1 MISRDGG
8 IPYYQQ
14 LSEILIKQIDKGV
27 FKPSEQIPTEM
38 ELSKRY
44 KLNRHTVR
52 HAIEKLKKDG
62 FLYTIKG
69 KGTFVA
75 NTKITYNV
83 SEKTR
88 FSTSILEAGLSPDAR
103 LVDSYKISAGRE
115 LSRKLNI
122 KSSDKVVVLEIVRF
136 ANKIPFCYTTS
147 FLSSNRFSNIQ
158 NHIEGNFSLYDLLK
172 KHYDVEVTRISS
184 VFEVTM
190 PESPDMETLQISPQ
204 IPLLIVKSIA
214 KDQNGEIVEY
224 CITKFRGDICSLAV
238 DFNEKGGERHTVKSY
253 SNGKSCQPIKE

>member
-1 MISRDGG
+1 MINRDLS
-8 IPYYQQ
+8 IPYYEQ
-14 LSEILIKQIDKGV
+14 LAEIIIKQIEEGILKTN
-27 FKPSEQIPTEM
+27 EQIPTEM

-44 KLNRHTVR
+44 KINRHTVR

-83 SEKTR
+83 SRKTR
-88 FSTSILEAGLSPDAR
+88 FTTSILEVGLNPDAR
-103 LVDSYKISAGRE
+103 LLESYEISAGRE
-115 LSRKLNI
+115 ISRKLNI
-122 KSSDKVVVLEIVRF
+122 KPLEKVNVLEIVRF
-136 ANKIPFCYTTS
+136 ANKIPICHTTS

-158 NHIEGNFSLYDLLK
+158 NHIKGNFSLYDLLK
-172 KHYDVEVTRISS
+172 KHYGVEATRISS

-190 PESPDMETLQISPQ
+190 PESPDMDILQISPK

-224 CITKFRGDICSLAV
+224 CITKFRGDIFSLV
-238 DFNEKGGERHTVKSY
+238 VNFNGEGR
-253 SNGKSCQPIKE
+253 